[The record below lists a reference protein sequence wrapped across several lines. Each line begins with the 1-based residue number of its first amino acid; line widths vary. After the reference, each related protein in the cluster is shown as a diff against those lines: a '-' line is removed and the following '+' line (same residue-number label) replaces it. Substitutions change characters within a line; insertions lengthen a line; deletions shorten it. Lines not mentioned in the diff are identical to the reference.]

1 MSAVPERIDAV
12 TYQVIQSRLS
22 GIVQEMQESIFRT
35 GYSTII
41 RESQDASCM
50 ILDAGGDVVGEHV
63 VLPLH
68 ATCLPAVVRNV
79 KAAYDDIAAGDIF
92 ITNHPYLGGVPHSMD
107 MAVVAPVFSGA
118 YLVGFCASIAHKS
131 DLGGPIPGTANGS
144 ARDIFHEGIQ
154 YPPIRL
160 MRDGRTIGEVEAI
173 LNANSRTPQLVLGD
187 IRGQI
192 GVARLGERRIL
203 ETIERYGLGTLLAA
217 FARKQD
223 ATERQIRQT
232 LRTWEDGVHQAES
245 YLEMGDASRPPV
257 RFHVRIEKTGDRI
270 AFDLTGC
277 DDQVDE
283 PINIHPPLVR
293 GCIAYAMIATIDP
306 ELANN
311 GGVARV
317 IETRF
322 RPGSIVNPNFPAP
335 TELLHSVD
343 ARGYRSMP
351 RGADRLRA
359 GTAHRTSRRIRCDVA
374 RRYAHRRL
382 AFRSIRIGGIGVRR
396 TRGSD
401 GPSGIAVLL
410 SNARS
415 ASIEI
420 LESEFPTRIRRFELI
435 ADSGG
440 AGEFRG
446 GLAARREVEVL
457 APEAQLSLRGHGHRI
472 AAAGRDGG
480 ANGRPASCTL
490 HPGTPE
496 AQSFP
501 ARFSG
506 VRVRTRRPRSLRT
519 RRWWWTRQSA
529 VASARERYRRRA
541 QRLRLARE
549 RRTRLRYRCRSARG
563 SPLVANAGDPV
574 SRLRIAVDTGGTFTD
589 FVVLDETTGAV
600 DVFKVTSTRG
610 HEADGIVDG
619 MRELSRA
626 FRRAGRDDIVFFSHG
641 TTVGTNAILEGTG
654 ARVGLFVTEGFRG
667 IYEVGEQSRPY
678 GSTTYDLF
686 FEKPRALVTPY
697 FTAEVAERV
706 LFDGSVL
713 VEFDE
718 ASARARSER

>member
-50 ILDAGGDVVGEHV
+50 ILDADGDVAGEHV

-79 KAAYDDIAAGDIF
+79 KAAYGDIAAGDIF

-118 YLVGFCASIAHKS
+118 QLVGFCASIAHKS

-203 ETIERYGLGTLLAA
+203 ETIARYGLDTLLAA

-223 ATERQIRQT
+223 ATERQIRAT
-232 LRTWEDGVHQAES
+232 LLTWKDGVHEAES
-245 YLEMGDASRPPV
+245 LLEMGDASRPPV
-257 RFHVRIEKTGDRI
+257 RFHVRIEKMGDRI

-317 IETRF
+317 IEARF
-322 RPGSIVNPNFPAP
+322 RPGSIVDPNFPAP
-335 TELLHSVD
+335 TNSYIPSTLALTEACLEAL
-343 ARGYRSMP
+343 
-351 RGADRLRA
+351 
-359 GTAHRTSRRIRCDVA
+359 TAFVPERRIA
-374 RRYAHRRL
+374 RVGGFGAMSLGGTRTDGSRFVQYEL
-382 AFRSIRIGGIGVRR
+382 AGSAYGGRV
-396 TRGSD
+396 GSD

-435 ADSGG
+435 TDSGG
-440 AGEFRG
+440 AGQFRG

-480 ANGRPASCTL
+480 AAGKPASCTL
-490 HPGTPE
+490 HPGTTE

-506 VRVRTRRPRSLRT
+506 VRVRT
-519 RRWWWTRQSA
+519 
-529 VASARERYRRRA
+529 
-541 QRLRLARE
+541 
-549 RRTRLRYRCRSARG
+549 
-563 SPLVANAGDPV
+563 GD
-574 SRLRIAVDTGGTFTD
+574 
-589 FVVLDETTGAV
+589 
-600 DVFKVTSTRG
+600 
-610 HEADGIVDG
+610 
-619 MRELSRA
+619 
-626 FRRAGRDDIVFFSHG
+626 
-641 TTVGTNAILEGTG
+641 
-654 ARVGLFVTEGFRG
+654 
-667 IYEVGEQSRPY
+667 
-678 GSTTYDLF
+678 
-686 FEKPRALVTPY
+686 
-697 FTAEVAERV
+697 RV
-706 LFDGSVL
+706 LFERGGGGGLGDPQLRPLESIIDDVRNGYVSRESAVHDYGISVDRL
-713 VEFDE
+713 E
-718 ASARARSER
+718 AALA